1 MFTYIHIYVY
11 NSLMLNS
18 KEINMTNKDLIKYYE
33 AKLALLDLNEANGK
47 KYPAN
52 YRMGMEKNL
61 KQLKSQNQKVA

>member
-1 MFTYIHIYVY
+1 
-11 NSLMLNS
+11 
-18 KEINMTNKDLIKYYE
+18 MTNQDLIKYYE

-61 KQLKSQNQKVA
+61 KQLKEFTTKGVK